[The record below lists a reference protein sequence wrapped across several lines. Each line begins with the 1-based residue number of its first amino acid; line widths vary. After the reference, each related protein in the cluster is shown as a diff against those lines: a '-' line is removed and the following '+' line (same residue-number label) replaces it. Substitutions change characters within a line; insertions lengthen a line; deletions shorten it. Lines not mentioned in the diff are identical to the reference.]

1 MNTVPSNTVKG
12 IACMIGGSAFLTMND
27 AVMKWLTAS
36 YPVGQLLFI
45 RGLFV
50 FILVAVLA
58 HRFGG
63 LAAIRVRSFRDQ
75 AGRAVLMVASSF
87 LFVTG
92 LVFLP
97 LADATAIAFA
107 APLFVTALA
116 PPLLGESVGW
126 RLWVA
131 VSVGFAGVVLMVQ
144 PTAGAVRWAALLPL
158 GAALSFGLANIVTR
172 RISARESSVAM
183 LSFTTLAVVGATLTT
198 AGFGWR
204 VPAIGDVALLALA
217 GLLFG
222 CSQFLMI
229 EAFRLAEATLV
240 SPFNY
245 TAMVWAVVLGF
256 LVWGHVPDVWV
267 VSGSILVIGSGLY
280 IWRRGAR
287 RPEMRKK
294 CGHRPVLPSALPS
307 AADRSGHQDEPG
319 DDHDRV

>member
-1 MNTVPSNTVKG
+1 MNTGPSNTLKG

-27 AVMKWLTAS
+27 AVMKWLTTG
-36 YPVGQLLFI
+36 YPVGELLFV

-50 FILVAVLA
+50 FVPVAVLA

-63 LAAIRVRSFRDQ
+63 LAAVRVHSFLDQ
-75 AGRAVLMVASSF
+75 TGRAVLMVASSF

-116 PPLLGESVGW
+116 PPLLGEAVGW
-126 RLWVA
+126 RLWMA
-131 VSVGFAGVVLMVQ
+131 VGVGFAGVVLMLQ

-158 GAALSFGLANIVTR
+158 GAAFSFSLANIVTR
-172 RISARESSVAM
+172 RISARESSVAT
-183 LSFTTLAVVGATLTT
+183 LSFTTFVVLIATLTT

-204 VPAIGDVALLALA
+204 VPAVGDVALLALA

-229 EAFRLAEATLV
+229 EAYRLAEAALV

-256 LVWGHVPDVWV
+256 LVWGHLPDMWV
-267 VSGSILVIGSGLY
+267 VAGSILVITSGLY

-287 RPEMRKK
+287 RAEMGENR
-294 CGHRPVLPSALPS
+294 GHRTVLPSAE
-307 AADRSGHQDEPG
+307 DRSGHHGEPG